1 MQNIQLTVPATYQP
15 LTIATG
21 IRCSA
26 RRTPDKTM
34 FIEGEKRR
42 TFAEFCQR
50 IDRLQAHALGELD
63 RVETM
68 TQRGASD
75 ANFRE
80 ANDDFQELDAIGA
93 NDSCVLSKLQTEFT
107 ERMGL

>member
-1 MQNIQLTVPATYQP
+1 MQDIQQTVPATYQP

-50 IDRLQAHALGELD
+50 IDRLQAHALGELGLQFGQHAA
-63 RVETM
+63 VV
-68 TQRGASD
+68 GPNSSLAS
-75 ANFRE
+75 R
-80 ANDDFQELDAIGA
+80 
-93 NDSCVLSKLQTEFT
+93 KLAALAP
-107 ERMGL
+107 R